1 MARTRSVSEDIIKD
15 VKRANQRLRELEKQ
29 GLANESKAYQYIMKK
44 ANKNLAGDSK
54 VKMFSITRSGQIK
67 FRTDLA
73 KLKQENRNVYRA
85 MLKNLEGFLEAKTST
100 KIGIEDAHKK
110 SFKKFKEYGYKGNFN
125 EWSDMWNN
133 YAFEQLVKKFG
144 VSDTVSIADNIVN
157 EFHISYDD
165 AFKGM
170 LESGASSEYGLKEYF
185 KEKYNINNEDYED
198 IE

>member
-44 ANKNLAGDSK
+44 ANKNLAGDTK

-73 KLKQENRNVYRA
+73 KLKQENKNVYRA
-85 MLKNLEGFLEAKTST
+85 MLKNLEGFLESKTST
-100 KIGIEDAHKK
+100 KIGIEDAHRK
-110 SFKKFKEYGYKGNFN
+110 SYKKFKDEGYTGSFN
-125 EWSDMWNN
+125 EWSDMWSN
-133 YAFEQLVKKFG
+133 YEFEQLVKKFG
-144 VSDTVSIADNIVN
+144 VSDTVNMATEIVYTFNISFN
-157 EFHISYDD
+157 Q
-165 AFKGM
+165 AFKDM
-170 LESGASSEYGLKEYF
+170 LDSGASSKYGMFEYLR
-185 KEKYNINNEDYED
+185 EKYSVNKDGYED

>member
-44 ANKNLAGDSK
+44 ANKNLASDTK

-73 KLKQENRNVYRA
+73 KLKQENKNVYRA

-100 KIGIEDAHKK
+100 KIGIEEAHRK
-110 SFKKFKEYGYKGNFN
+110 SYKKFKDEGYTGSFD
-125 EWSDMWNN
+125 EWSDMWSN
-133 YAFEQLVKKFG
+133 YEFEQLVKKFG
-144 VSDTVSIADNIVN
+144 VSDTVNMATEIVYTFNISFN
-157 EFHISYDD
+157 Q
-165 AFKGM
+165 AFKDM
-170 LESGASSEYGLKEYF
+170 LDSGASSKYGMFEYLR
-185 KEKYNINNEDYED
+185 EKYNVNKDGYED